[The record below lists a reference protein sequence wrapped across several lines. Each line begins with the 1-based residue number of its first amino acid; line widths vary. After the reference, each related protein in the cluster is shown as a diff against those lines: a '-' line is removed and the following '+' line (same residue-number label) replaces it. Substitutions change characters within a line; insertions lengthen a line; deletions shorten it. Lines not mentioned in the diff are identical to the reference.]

1 LDLLIDILRITGK
14 IRLKGEKMENEI
26 IEYKAGELASQK
38 VRFEK
43 SGLVIEGGTTFDEWE
58 KIGSFLKDTSQAI
71 QWWIGDWI
79 LYGEYNYGEMYSQA
93 LEETGYDYNYLKHIK
108 SVSEKFELCRRRH
121 QLSWSH
127 HQEVEYLSPEKQ
139 DYWLD
144 YAESNKLSKWNLRA
158 AIRAAAI
165 KEEGS
170 NYDNLID
177 FIDHMKAYANEILQ
191 LADALHDKR
200 IYVSPN
206 QKQIILDQ
214 ASLIHGLWD
223 NLEYE
228 LKKGI

>member
-1 LDLLIDILRITGK
+1 
-14 IRLKGEKMENEI
+14 MENEI

-38 VRFEK
+38 VHFEK
-43 SGLVIEGGTTFDEWE
+43 NGLVIDEGVSQPEWE
-58 KIGSFLKDTSQAI
+58 EIGTFLRQAEKSV

-79 LYGEYNYGEMYSQA
+79 NFGEKKYGELYTQA
-93 LEETGYDYNYLKHIK
+93 LEETDYNQRSLSYMKAISERFDLSRRFHNLTWSYYIEVLYLD
-108 SVSEKFELCRRRH
+108 E
-121 QLSWSH
+121 
-127 HQEVEYLSPEKQ
+127 PKQ
-139 DYWLD
+139 DYWLN
-144 YAESNKLSKWNLRA
+144 YAETNGLSTRQLKA
-158 AIRAAAI
+158 AIRLEAL